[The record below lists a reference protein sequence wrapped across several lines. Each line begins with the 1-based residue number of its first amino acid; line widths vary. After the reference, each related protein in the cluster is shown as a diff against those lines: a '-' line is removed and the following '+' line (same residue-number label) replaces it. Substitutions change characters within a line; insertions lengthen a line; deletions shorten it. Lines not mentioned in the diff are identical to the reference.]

1 MVVSVIVRGPEW
13 FFGLDSA
20 FEAFAGLA
28 LLLITLFSFKAYR
41 FTKDKRYRTF
51 AIGFGL
57 MTIGVISRAIT
68 DFLVYVDN
76 PMKVVLLMGGYALY
90 MGATLAALVVLF
102 ALTLKV
108 KQKAPCVALFV
119 VSLVLILFSSS
130 YRLSFH
136 SVAVILLAF
145 ISVYFIQNYV
155 RKKSWTAFFVC
166 AAFVLLTL
174 THGAFMVDIIRQRF
188 YIVGHLLHV
197 GAFASL
203 LIALVRV
210 LRPNKRHD

>member
-20 FEAFAGLA
+20 FEGFAGLA

-57 MTIGVISRAIT
+57 MTVGIIARAIT
-68 DFLVYVDN
+68 DFLVYLDS
-76 PMKVVLLMGGYALY
+76 PMKVILLMAGYMLY
-90 MGATLAALVVLF
+90 MGATLTSLVVLF

-108 KQKAPCVALFV
+108 KQRAPCIALFV
-119 VSLVLILFSSS
+119 VSLVLILMSNS
-130 YRLSFH
+130 YRLAFH

-145 ISVYFIQNYV
+145 ISFYFIQNYF
-155 RKKSWTAFFVC
+155 RKKSLTALLVC
-166 AAFVLLTL
+166 SAFVLLTL
-174 THGAFMVDIIRQRF
+174 THGAFIVDIIRQRF

-197 GAFASL
+197 GAFGL
-203 LIALVRV
+203 LLAALIRV
-210 LRPNKRHD
+210 LRPSKSHD